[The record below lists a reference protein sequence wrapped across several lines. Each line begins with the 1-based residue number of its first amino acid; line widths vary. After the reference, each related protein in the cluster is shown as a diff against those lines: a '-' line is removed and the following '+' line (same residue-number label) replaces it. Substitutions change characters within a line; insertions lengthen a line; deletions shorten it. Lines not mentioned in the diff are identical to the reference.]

1 MRKKMQIPAITTEVI
16 QSPPPWKLQ
25 GAGFILNYWVTPRF
39 IQQSAILHHS
49 PSPIGRMIQVML
61 VRYESSPVGA
71 YDELLILDHPLISK
85 RVLSSIPK
93 IYVSTL
99 ASVTH
104 GQTLW
109 GIPKELAQFEWR
121 DTKLGLTCT
130 VRVAGQHFT
139 LTLYKAKKPK
149 LFYIN
154 SHHIPSSILQIRQ
167 TWQNKRYSFAP
178 QFRGHIAKL
187 AGVKWSDSQG
197 LFPDFS
203 QARLLQSFFVPK
215 FSLLFPE
222 AKIKDR

>member
-178 QFRGHIAKL
+178 P
-187 AGVKWSDSQG
+187 V
-197 LFPDFS
+197 
-203 QARLLQSFFVPK
+203 
-215 FSLLFPE
+215 
-222 AKIKDR
+222 